1 MQRFPLIL
9 PRAKG
14 HSLWSADSYCLDVVG
29 MSGQIGAKRGNPL
42 HR

>member
-1 MQRFPLIL
+1 MERFALIH

-14 HSLWSADSYCLDVVG
+14 HSLWSADSYCLGVVG
-29 MSGQIGAKRGNPL
+29 TLGQVGAKRENPL